1 VDNDGQY
8 LIKVE
13 ENW

>member
-1 VDNDGQY
+1 VVY

-13 ENW
+13 SLMVL